1 MINKNIS
8 NDIIKNTNF
17 VQKSPFLKFKVKIKK
32 EIVKIGIPYHGA
44 KKKRGIY
51 VNASKW
57 DKFCTDENV
66 VILDTRNQYESDIGS
81 FNNSILPEYKKL
93 F

>member
-32 EIVKIGIPYHGA
+32 EIVKIGIPYHGV
-44 KKKRGIY
+44 KKNGEFMLMPQ
-51 VNASKW
+51 NG
-57 DKFCTDENV
+57 T
-66 VILDTRNQYESDIGS
+66 S
-81 FNNSILPEYKKL
+81 FALMKML
-93 F
+93 